1 MEKIAEHEDT
11 KLSID
16 GARLTPALRARA
28 WVLSLRREQSVLD
41 SLRSCVLNL
50 TREQKIIHV

>member
-28 WVLSLRREQSVLD
+28 WVLSLWREQSVLD
-41 SLRSCVLNL
+41 SFKKLRVKLD
-50 TREQKIIHV
+50 